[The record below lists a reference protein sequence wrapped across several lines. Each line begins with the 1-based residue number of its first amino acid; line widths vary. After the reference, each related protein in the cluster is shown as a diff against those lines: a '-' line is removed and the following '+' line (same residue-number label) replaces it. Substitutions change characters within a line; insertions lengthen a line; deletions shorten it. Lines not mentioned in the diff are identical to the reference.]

1 MKGTLLFALLT
12 LFIFTTSANADFA
25 YVRSIGTPDGTTM
38 LTGLDDA
45 NGLLFA
51 VGAASG
57 EGGAMYLIDP
67 ATGEVVREAF
77 PGGGPATLTGIPLTF
92 VSCTFNPGGDL
103 VEPLSFDSYW
113 VGDGSGALI
122 RFYWSAA
129 LGPIYT
135 GHCHP
140 AGTSNPS
147 GMTYEDGRIQVLD
160 HDAAAVYALTTCFGW
175 PKNPVYLP
183 GAITDPTALC
193 SYGGNWF
200 VADKASGAV
209 YEVDETGA
217 LVETHA
223 IESIVPIIPRGLT
236 FVGDNLF
243 VASNDNKILVYE
255 FGDIGTGGTAD
266 VPEGTE
272 IVVVPLPD
280 ELEIEFP
287 AVADSGSL
295 FVDVRAVDP
304 CPAPEGVVF
313 LPSFYEIGTTAS
325 FEYIARVAI
334 ITEEPLPPGV
344 DPDRVR
350 IFKRPSTEGCLP
362 YMDVTTEPIE
372 LFPPGETL
380 TMGRMT
386 RTLSEE
392 DEFSVFVLAEDFRNH
407 FDIVALKSAYLEEA
421 IDAVGDVPVDPMN
434 RMRQLFLAAKRNFAL
449 KRYLRAANLIDA
461 IAVVALNTPE
471 IPHLYI
477 PDEPGSNLGGRIVSR
492 AHTLSFSIRML
503 AESGQSV
510 DPGDRSKGK
519 DLPTTILDAAPS
531 GISVLG
537 SNPSRSG
544 FTISLAG
551 TGRHPVSVKIY
562 SVKGEL
568 VETLLDEVAL
578 SGPQTLTWDGRD
590 SAGKTVGNGV
600 YFMIVRAGEES
611 TTKKLILQR

>member
-1 MKGTLLFALLT
+1 MKGTLLFVLLAFVI
-12 LFIFTTSANADFA
+12 LTTSASADFD
-25 YVRSIGTPDGTTM
+25 YVRSIGTPHGTTM
-38 LTGLDDA
+38 LTGLDEA

-51 VGAASG
+51 VGATSG

-67 ATGEVVREAF
+67 ATGEVVREAS
-77 PGGGPATLTGIPLTF
+77 PGSGPETLAGIPLTF
-92 VSCTFNPGGDL
+92 VSCAFNPGGDL
-103 VEPLSFDSYW
+103 VEPLGFDSYW

-122 RFYWSAA
+122 RFYWSL

-140 AGTSNPS
+140 AGTSSPS
-147 GMTYEDGRIQVLD
+147 GMTYQDGRIQVLD
-160 HDAAAVYALTTCFGW
+160 HDAAAVFSLTTCFGW

-183 GAITDPTALC
+183 GSVGDPSALC

-200 VADKASGAV
+200 VADKAYNV
-209 YEVDETGA
+209 IHEVDENGS
-217 LVETHA
+217 LVETHVLEGFA
-223 IESIVPIIPRGLT
+223 PRTLRGLT
-236 FVGDNLF
+236 FVEDKLFAASDDNE
-243 VASNDNKILVYE
+243 ILVYE
-255 FGDIGTGGTAD
+255 FGAGTGGTAD
-266 VPEGTE
+266 VPEGKD

-313 LPSFYEIGTTAS
+313 LPSFYEIATTAS

-334 ITEEPLPPGV
+334 ITDEPLPEGV

-350 IFKRPSTEGCLP
+350 IFKRPSTVDECMP
-362 YMDVTTEPIE
+362 YMDVTTAPIE
-372 LFPPGETL
+372 LFPPGDTL
-380 TMGRMT
+380 AKGRLT

-407 FDIVALKSAYLEEA
+407 FDIVAFKSAYLEDA
-421 IDAVGDVPVDPMN
+421 IDAVGGVPVDPIN
-434 RMRQLFLAAKRNFAL
+434 QMRALFLSAKRNFAM
-449 KRYLRAANLIDA
+449 KRYFRAANLIDA
-461 IAVVALNTPE
+461 IAEVALSAPE

-477 PDEPGSNLGGRIVSR
+477 PDEPGSNLGGRIVAR

-503 AESGQSV
+503 AESGQHE
-510 DPGDRSKGK
+510 DPVERGKDK
-519 DLPTTILDAAPS
+519 DLPTTIAEAAPS
-531 GISVLG
+531 GISMLG
-537 SNPSRSG
+537 SNPSGSG
-544 FTISLAG
+544 FTVSLAG
-551 TGRHPVSVKIY
+551 TGRHPVSVRIY

-568 VETLLDEVAL
+568 VETLLDEVTL
-578 SGPQTLTWDGRD
+578 SGSRTLTWDGRD

-600 YFMIVRAGEES
+600 YFMVVRAGEE
-611 TTKKLILQR
+611 TDTKKLILQR